1 MRKITA
7 LLLALFAVTAFC
19 SVALAE
25 DNETSGAGK
34 SIPLTDGLATDPNSL
49 VLNFSPSVFGQY
61 LTDAADTDGNKQW
74 FAIATY
80 HGGGT
85 QFYGT
90 SSEQTA
96 VYKKVRDTTQTFGD
110 AGLVTEKETRDAEG
124 VLVDVWGTNSWT
136 K

>member
-7 LLLALFAVTAFC
+7 LLLALIAVTAFS
-19 SVALAE
+19 SVALAA
-25 DNETSGAGK
+25 DNETAGAGK
-34 SIPLTDGLATDPNSL
+34 SIALTDGLATPNQL

-74 FAIATY
+74 FSIATY

-96 VYKKVRDTTQTFGD
+96 VYKKLRDTTQVFSD
-110 AGLVTEKETRDAEG
+110 AGLVSEKETRDAEG
-124 VLVDVWGTNSWT
+124 VLVDVWTTNSWT